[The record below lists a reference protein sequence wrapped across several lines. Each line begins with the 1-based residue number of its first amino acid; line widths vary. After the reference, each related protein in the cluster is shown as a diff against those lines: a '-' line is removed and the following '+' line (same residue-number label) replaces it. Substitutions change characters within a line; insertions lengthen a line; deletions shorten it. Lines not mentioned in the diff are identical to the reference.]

1 MNASHF
7 FGLVFSLSSF
17 LLIISCQESKP
28 QAQVPTTKVSKL
40 DPYWYQGKAE
50 VNSYD
55 LQQERYGA
63 IRPGHAILIF
73 VTEDF
78 LTDKQVKNETNTS
91 KLSTLVLKH
100 NYIRRFTTGLYDYSI
115 MSSVF
120 SPIDNINKPNALK
133 IATTLQDWC
142 GTSSIQLNK
151 RKDKWTVSL
160 RSYFE
165 KENDQDFSID
175 NVYSEDELLNLI
187 RISPDNLPTGNVNIL
202 PITQTSLM
210 LHWPIKPVLVKAT
223 LLDYK
228 GNDFTGKNLKS
239 YTLEFTDLKRTIS
252 YLYESVSPY
261 KIVGWIETYNGKD
274 GKPLT
279 STAKLH
285 QSSMEAY
292 WGENKTENEK
302 MRAPF
307 GIDNGY

>member
-1 MNASHF
+1 MKALHF
-7 FGLVFSLSSF
+7 FGLVFTLGSF
-17 LLIISCQESKP
+17 LILISCQESKP
-28 QAQVPTTKVSKL
+28 KAQVPSSNVAKL

-91 KLSTLVLKH
+91 KHTKLVLKH

-120 SPIDNINKPNALK
+120 SPLDYINKPNALK
-133 IATTLQDWC
+133 ITTTLQDWC

-151 RKDKWTVSL
+151 RRDKWNVSL

-175 NVYSEDELLNLI
+175 NIYSEDELLNLI

-210 LHWPIKPVLVKAT
+210 LHWPIKSFPVKAT
-223 LLDYK
+223 IQDYK
-228 GNDFTGKNLKS
+228 PNDFTGNNIKS

-261 KIVGWIETYNGKD
+261 KIVGWIESYNGKD

-279 STAKLH
+279 SIAKLH
-285 QSSMEAY
+285 HSSMEAY
-292 WGENKTENEK
+292 WGENKSENEK
-302 MRAPF
+302 MRTQF
-307 GIDNGY
+307 GIENNY